1 VPSLAARWRR
11 HSIIT
16 EVTAGDPGMRRR
28 LRRGMDA
35 VEERLRECSVEAAD
49 PLVAE
54 IVAHLIEAGG
64 KRLRPLLTLLGAE
77 FGPGERRAEVWEGV
91 VNAAVVAELV
101 HVASLHH
108 DDVMDEAQ
116 TRHGVTS
123 VNARWG
129 NGVAT
134 FAGDWL
140 LSKAAQLAAELGPA
154 MVQLQAGTSRRLV
167 EGQMLEL
174 IGPSGQQGRLA
185 HYLAV
190 ISGKSAALI
199 ASSLCA
205 GALQAGA
212 APAASACLAEYGEHL
227 GVAFQIGD
235 DLLDITAP
243 SERLG
248 KERGRDLA
256 VGVESLPVLLALE
269 DDRPQGAEL
278 RKLLAAGPG
287 ATPEARFRTLTLLC
301 ASPAVAQA
309 RVMRDDRLRQ
319 ARRASSALPD
329 GPARHAL
336 GSLCDF
342 VASRTR

>member
-1 VPSLAARWRR
+1 
-11 HSIIT
+11 
-16 EVTAGDPGMRRR
+16 
-28 LRRGMDA
+28 MDV

-49 PLVAE
+49 PFVAE
-54 IVAHLIEAGG
+54 VVAHLIEAGG

-77 FGPGERRAEVWEGV
+77 FGPRERRAEVWEGV

-134 FAGDWL
+134 FSGDWL
-140 LSKAAQLAAELGPA
+140 LSKAAQLAAELGPD
-154 MVQLQAGTSRRLV
+154 MVQLQASTSRRLV

-174 IGPSGQQGRLA
+174 VGPSEQQGRLA

-212 APAASACLAEYGEHL
+212 GRAETDGLAEYGEHL

-248 KERGRDLA
+248 KDRGRDLE
-256 VGVESLPVLLALE
+256 VGVESLPVLLAL
-269 DDRPQGAEL
+269 DDASPQGAEL
-278 RKLLAAGPG
+278 RDLLTAGPG
-287 ATPEARFRTLTLLC
+287 ASPEVHHRTLALLC
-301 ASPAVAQA
+301 ASPAMDQA
-309 RVMRDDRLRQ
+309 RIMRDDRLRQ
-319 ARRASSALPD
+319 ARRALTTLPD
-329 GPARHAL
+329 RPARHTL

-342 VASRTR
+342 VSSRTR

>member
-1 VPSLAARWRR
+1 
-11 HSIIT
+11 
-16 EVTAGDPGMRRR
+16 MRRR
-28 LRRGMDA
+28 LRRGMDV
-35 VEERLRECSVEAAD
+35 VEGRLRGCSLEAAD
-49 PLVAE
+49 PFVAE
-54 IVAHLIEAGG
+54 VVAHLIEAGG

-77 FGPGERRAEVWEGV
+77 FGPAERRAEVWDGV
-91 VNAAVVAELV
+91 VTAAVVAELV

-116 TRHGVTS
+116 TRHGVSS

-134 FAGDWL
+134 FSGDWL

-154 MVQLQAGTSRRLV
+154 MVQLQARTSRRLV

-174 IGPSGQQGRLA
+174 VGPSERQRRLD

-212 APAASACLAEYGEHL
+212 TPSETDSLAEYGEHL

-278 RKLLAAGPG
+278 RELLAAGPD
-287 ATPEARFRTLTLLC
+287 ATPEARSRTLALLC
-301 ASPAVAQA
+301 ASPAVDQA
-309 RVMRDDRLRQ
+309 RVMRDDRLRR
-319 ARRASSALPD
+319 ARRALTVLPD
-329 GPARHAL
+329 RPARHAL
-336 GSLCDF
+336 ASLCGF